1 MHRNKNISLF
11 KIAHMGERLLKL
23 LYLKAEK
30 SLLLTKLRIEPLCP
44 VANIHRR
51 RNLKM
56 QRNKPLKPFQFLL
69 LTAITAF
76 CLLGIPTPS
85 HSEALA
91 PKGFQE
97 GVQAYREGNY
107 ASAYDRFYKL
117 HKEHP
122 ENSGITYYLAMT
134 QAQLGRFQQARG
146 LYEEIVLLDPN
157 SRAAEL
163 AKEGLRYLP
172 PDNGTTLDLP
182 PRFQASPTAPGQT
195 FAGSPHGNPQPTM
208 PSAPM
213 GAGGYPPMSP
223 EDMQAMQMMQMMMGN
238 GMGDMGSMGG
248 MGGMGGMGNMGGMNS
263 MGMNGMGMNGMGGM
277 DPNIMSTMM
286 MNQML
291 QQMNLGGESPQR

>member
-1 MHRNKNISLF
+1 MPK
-11 KIAHMGERLLKL
+11 
-23 LYLKAEK
+23 
-30 SLLLTKLRIEPLCP
+30 
-44 VANIHRR
+44 
-51 RNLKM
+51 
-56 QRNKPLKPFQFLL
+56 NKPLSLFQLL
-69 LTAITAF
+69 LFTAAVVF
-76 CLLGIPTPS
+76 CLWGLPAPA

-97 GVQAYREGNY
+97 GVQAYREGHY

-134 QAQLGRFQQARG
+134 QAQLGRFQKAKA
-146 LYEEIVLLDPN
+146 LYEEIILIDPN

-172 PDNGTTLDLP
+172 ASDGATLDLP
-182 PRFQASPTAPGQT
+182 PRFQSTPAASGQPL
-195 FAGSPHGNPQPTM
+195 AGTPQGIPQPTM
-208 PSAPM
+208 PGAAM
-213 GAGGYPPMSP
+213 GAGGYPAMSP

-248 MGGMGGMGNMGGMNS
+248 MGGMGNMGGMGGMGNMGGMNG

-291 QQMNLGGESPQR
+291 QQMNLGGESPPH